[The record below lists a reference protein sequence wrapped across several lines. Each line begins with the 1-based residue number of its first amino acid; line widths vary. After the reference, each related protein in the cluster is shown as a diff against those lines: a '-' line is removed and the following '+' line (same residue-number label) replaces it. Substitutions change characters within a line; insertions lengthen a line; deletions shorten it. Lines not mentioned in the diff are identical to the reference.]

1 MTRNDIA
8 KSLKPIEWVYNHRD
22 NTYMA
27 SCGIGAN
34 RIGVYIRKSLHHT
47 SLLLLRILRNGSF
60 VEEEEY
66 EICHKTLDS
75 AMQEAREFLITEVCS
90 LFELDEQ

>member
-8 KSLKPIEWVYNHRD
+8 KSLKPIEWEYNNEN
-22 NTYMA
+22 NTYKT
-27 SCGIGAN
+27 SFGAGGE
-34 RIGVYIRKSLHHT
+34 RIEINIRKSLHHT

-75 AMQEAREFLITEVCS
+75 AMEEARNFLVTEVCS
-90 LFELDEQ
+90 FFELDEQ

>member
-8 KSLKPIEWVYNHRD
+8 KSLKPIEWAYNHEYR
-22 NTYMA
+22 TFMT
-27 SCGIGAN
+27 SLGIG
-34 RIGVYIRKSLHHT
+34 GKSLDINIRP
-47 SLLLLRILRNGSF
+47 SLYDAGLLLLRILRNESL

-66 EICHKTLDS
+66 EVRHKSLDS
-75 AMQEAREFLITEVCS
+75 AMQEARKFLVNEVCS